1 MRSAEE
7 KHQNDESIHPHDDG
21 DGEQP
26 AELPTGPGTDADGV
40 TWAPAPEPW
49 DDYLVADT
57 GRVVSLKSGTPHEMS
72 FGVTWDSYGWVG
84 LCNEGEVTYH
94 RINRLVWQSHRGP
107 IPEGHEIHHVNNEKL
122 DNRLENLE
130 CVSGALHRRKHTAKL
145 SEEEAAYTR
154 WMTDNTDIDRQRIAD
169 HFGVSQAT
177 VWGIAERRSWQDIE
191 PRRPDRSTIERIRNA
206 A

>member
-1 MRSAEE
+1 MCAEE
-7 KHQNDESIHPHDDG
+7 KHQNDESIHPHDAAED
-21 DGEQP
+21 EQP

-49 DDYLVADT
+49 GGDYLVSDR
-57 GRVVSLKSGTPHEMS
+57 GQVVSMKYNEPFLRSPKVNRYGYEALPLSHEGQPS
-72 FGVTWDSYGWVG
+72 WAYVA
-84 LCNEGEVTYH
+84 
-94 RINRLVWQSHRGP
+94 RLVWQAHEGP
-107 IPEGHEIHHVNNEKL
+107 IPDGFEVHHRNGVKL

-130 CVSGALHRRKHTAKL
+130 CVSGALHRRRHVAKL
-145 SEEEAAYTR
+145 SEQEAANVR
-154 WMTDNTDIDRQRIAD
+154 WMTDHTAIGHQKIAD

-177 VWGIAERRSWQDIE
+177 VRGIAERRSWKDIE

>member
-1 MRSAEE
+1 MARAE
-7 KHQNDESIHPHDDG
+7 KQPNDESPHHDACG
-21 DGEQP
+21 EEQP
-26 AELPTGPGTDADGV
+26 AELPTGPGVDDDGAV
-40 TWAPAPEPW
+40 WKRVPPPH
-49 DDYLVADT
+49 DDYIVSDR
-57 GRVVSLKSGTPHEMS
+57 GDVVSLKRETPHKMRPK
-72 FGVTWDSYGWVG
+72 TNRYGYAALT
-84 LCNEGEVTYH
+84 LCHEGRPSWRYIA
-94 RINRLVWQSHRGP
+94 RIVWQAHEGP
-107 IPEGHEIHHVNNEKL
+107 IPDGFEVHHRNGLKL

-145 SEEEAAYTR
+145 SEEEAAHVR
-154 WMTDNTDIDRQRIAD
+154 WMTGHTAIGHQKIAD